1 MAAATN
7 YQPNAAVLQAL
18 QKVNLVAV
26 VGPSGSGKTTLVNLA
41 IRQDPDIHVVV
52 SDVSR
57 PKRPEEREG
66 IDYFFRTRDEML
78 AAIER
83 REYVQIA
90 PSNTGDIY
98 ATHIENYPTTGIALM
113 PVWAFAIPE
122 FRKLPFGSMRTL
134 FIVPE
139 SYESWQVHLGLHNF
153 TPEFRAKRLA
163 EACASFEFAASD
175 SQVELIINGDLTK
188 ATQDFLHAIKRAP
201 NEPMPDQTAA
211 RAIVQDL
218 LAKLKTETV

>member
-1 MAAATN
+1 MIDTA
-7 YQPNAAVLQAL
+7 YYRPNPAVLQAL

-26 VGPSGSGKTTLVNLA
+26 VGPSGSGKTTLINLVV
-41 IRQDPDIHVVV
+41 RQDSDIHVVV

-57 PKRPEEREG
+57 PKRPEEHEG
-66 IDYFFRTRDEML
+66 VDYFFRTRDEML
-78 AAIER
+78 AVIER

-98 ATHIENYPTTGIALM
+98 ATHIESYPTTGIALM
-113 PVWAFAIPE
+113 PIWAFAIPE
-122 FRKLPFGSMRTL
+122 FRALPFGSMRTL
-134 FIVPE
+134 FLVPE

-163 EACASFEFAASD
+163 EARASFAFAAND
-175 SQVELIINGDLTK
+175 PQVELIINGDLTK
-188 ATQDFLHAIKRAP
+188 ATQDFLRAVKWP
-201 NEPMPDQTAA
+201 SSEPISDQTTA

-218 LAKLKTETV
+218 LAKLGVQTT